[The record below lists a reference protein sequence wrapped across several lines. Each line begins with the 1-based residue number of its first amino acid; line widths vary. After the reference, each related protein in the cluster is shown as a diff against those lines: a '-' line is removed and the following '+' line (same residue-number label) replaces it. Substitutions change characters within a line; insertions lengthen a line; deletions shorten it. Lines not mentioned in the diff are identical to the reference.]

1 MNRCSWHLALCIV
14 LIVPTAVLAQNGEPL
29 IRELGAGPPVAAP
42 TYPAPANRAYRVA
55 WHVTEPPEKPGDV
68 VPGFKAPANFL
79 VMADDNGVPRD
90 SVHLAIIVHGNAT
103 RSLLSND
110 AYKAMTGSDNGSIP
124 LLQALHDAGVQV
136 VVCGV
141 ALINRKVPRERL
153 LPFVKVATSATLA
166 HAILASEGYVV
177 IGQ

>member
-1 MNRCSWHLALCIV
+1 MLRSFRPLALCAT
-14 LIVPTAVLAQNGEPL
+14 LIFPAAAAAQSGEAL
-29 IRELGAGPPVAAP
+29 IRKLGAGPPVAAP
-42 TYPAPANRAYRVA
+42 TYPAPANRSYRVA
-55 WHVTEPPEKPGDV
+55 WHVTEAPEKAGEV
-68 VPGFKAPANFL
+68 VPGFRSPANFL

-90 SVHLAIIVHGNAT
+90 SVRLAIIVHGQAT
-103 RSLLSND
+103 RSLLSNA
-110 AYKAMTGSDNGSIP
+110 AYRTMTGSDNGSIP
-124 LLQALHDAGVQV
+124 LLEALHDAGVQI

-141 ALINRKVPRERL
+141 ALINRKVPRDQL